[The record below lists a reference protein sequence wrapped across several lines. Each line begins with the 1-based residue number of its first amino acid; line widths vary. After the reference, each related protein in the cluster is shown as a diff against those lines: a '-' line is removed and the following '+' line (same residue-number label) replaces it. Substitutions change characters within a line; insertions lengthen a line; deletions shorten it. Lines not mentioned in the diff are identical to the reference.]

1 MKGWTLNF
9 SLLVLFAAAVAIAQG
24 PGRGFGPGMGMGGGG
39 LMMGGGPN
47 SGQGGDY
54 AQVFHALLSAHQSIK
69 RTVQPT
75 NKGISSLTES
85 NNPRVARLIQ
95 LHVEQMRQLLEGCG
109 NGQCPSQPRFWDPL
123 FAAVYRNAHKI
134 DMEVEPATKGVK
146 VAETGNDPQSVQ
158 LVQMHAAV
166 VSSFVKNG
174 MAEMHQSHAAPP
186 GA

>member
-1 MKGWTLNF
+1 MFAATFVLINLVFTFCSCSDSTIQSSNTSRYFPKLVNSIMKGWMLNF

-24 PGRGFGPGMGMGGGG
+24 FGRGFGPGMGMGGGG

-95 LHVEQMRQLLEGCG
+95 LHVEQMRQLL
-109 NGQCPSQPRFWDPL
+109 
-123 FAAVYRNAHKI
+123 
-134 DMEVEPATKGVK
+134 
-146 VAETGNDPQSVQ
+146 
-158 LVQMHAAV
+158 
-166 VSSFVKNG
+166 
-174 MAEMHQSHAAPP
+174 
-186 GA
+186 